1 MAASILSRSS
11 GLHGTDGGLGA
22 VSGSHGRGF
31 NASRAAHAF
40 KMGVYGALVVTAKK
54 VSAKGSDLATLI
66 RIQQLRRA
74 AAVAVAP
81 ALPAAQRVTLYDTG
95 GTVVPPMLAS
105 CPNRQQ

>member
-11 GLHGTDGGLGA
+11 GLHGTDGGLSA

-54 VSAKGSDLATLI
+54 VSAKGTGSGLPPHSYP
-66 RIQQLRRA
+66 A
-74 AAVAVAP
+74 AAP
-81 ALPAAQRVTLYDTG
+81 RRRNCRCTNLYPPPNELPSMT
-95 GTVVPPMLAS
+95 
-105 CPNRQQ
+105 